1 VKAADCSVMP
11 PSEDS
16 GKSKRMLRNGF
27 RMGMTGLVRVWNG
40 NGLGM
45 EWFVSA
51 LLMGQVRIG
60 SSLDWVGSGL
70 RGVWIGMIVGYANG
84 LDWFGSRL
92 V

>member
-27 RMGMTGLVRVWNG
+27 RMGMTGLIRVWNG
-40 NGLGM
+40 SGSGL

-51 LLMGQVRIG
+51 LLMGRVRIG
-60 SSLDWVGSGL
+60 SCLDWVGSGL
-70 RGVWIGMIVGYANG
+70 RGIWIGMIIGYANG
-84 LDWFGSRL
+84 LDWFGFKL